1 MVIKMK
7 EKVFITSSSNET
19 RQLAEKL
26 GTLVFPNTLITLN
39 GQLGAGKTTFTQG
52 LAKGLGL
59 QRKVTSPTFNILKIY
74 KGRLPLYHID
84 AYRLEDIDQD
94 LGFEEYIDSDGV
106 CVIEWSDFLP
116 NLLPDE
122 RMNVSLEILE
132 DDSRKLT
139 FSVQGEQYERLLEEL
154 CTL

>member
-1 MVIKMK
+1 MK
-7 EKVFITSSSNET
+7 EKTFITPSAADT
-19 RQLAEKL
+19 RALGEKL
-26 GTLVFPNTLITLN
+26 GRILPANSLLTLS

-52 LAKGLGL
+52 LAKGMGIEK
-59 QRKVTSPTFNILKIY
+59 KVTSPTFTMLKIY

-106 CVIEWSDFLP
+106 CVIEWSDFISGILP
-116 NLLPDE
+116 EE
-122 RMNVSLEILE
+122 RLGIDLQILE
-132 DDSRKLT
+132 DDSRELRFT
-139 FSVQGEQYERLLEEL
+139 AVGEKYERLLEEL

>member
-1 MVIKMK
+1 MK
-7 EKVFITSSSNET
+7 GKTFITPSAADT
-19 RQLAEKL
+19 RDLGEKL
-26 GTLVFPNTLITLN
+26 GKILPANSLLTLS

-52 LAKGLGL
+52 LAKGMGIEK
-59 QRKVTSPTFNILKIY
+59 KVTSPTFTMLKIY

-106 CVIEWSDFLP
+106 CVIEWSDFISGILP
-116 NLLPDE
+116 EE
-122 RMNVSLEILE
+122 RLGIDLHILE
-132 DDSRKLT
+132 DDSRELRFT
-139 FSVQGEQYERLLEEL
+139 AIGEKYERLLEEL